1 MSTGSRLQS
10 AAGVSSP
17 RSGGVVV
24 GMYASNPVMSSDE
37 APDTGDDSDED
48 VITSYLM
55 QHGNTSSV
63 NVAGSAATSNAG
75 GSGNVTAI
83 NTDTP
88 ILEDNLLQLS
98 RIQDKIQ

>member
-1 MSTGSRLQS
+1 M
-10 AAGVSSP
+10 
-17 RSGGVVV
+17 

-63 NVAGSAATSNAG
+63 NAAGLTTKSFFCACLLFSDVAAG
-75 GSGNVTAI
+75 TKARQEHSC
-83 NTDTP
+83 
-88 ILEDNLLQLS
+88 LFE
-98 RIQDKIQ
+98 